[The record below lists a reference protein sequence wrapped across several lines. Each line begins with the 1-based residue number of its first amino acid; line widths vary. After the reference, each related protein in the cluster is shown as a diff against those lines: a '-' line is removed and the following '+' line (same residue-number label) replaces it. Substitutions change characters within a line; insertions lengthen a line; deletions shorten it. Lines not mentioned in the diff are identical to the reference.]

1 MLAFPVFES
10 HVYETSANGHNDY
23 IIPRVYVRGKANN
36 IVVVVVISTKIARYR
51 VLGICACCKYSQSI
65 DIVEKLVLNVE

>member
-10 HVYETSANGHNDY
+10 HVHETSSNGHNDY
-23 IIPRVYVRGKANN
+23 INPRAYVRGKANN
-36 IVVVVVISTKIARYR
+36 IVIVIVISTKIARCQ